1 MSKYKFQISNVNNM
15 SPRRNGFEGVAVKEK
30 APLFEN
36 ADLITAHAEIVRVL
50 NQKRIKE
57 TAFYDA
63 NSRIHSH
70 TAIDADVRRIKEMQD
85 QNMAKQTN
93 QDRRRKAISDLLEG
107 LIYLGI
113 TEGKWLGENVES
125 FPTAL
130 FDDYVNGVDQIID
143 FHYPET
149 DSHAYLGLAIDV
161 TTGNPGTVYEKF
173 EKIKSKIDAG
183 TLATI
188 QYFSRANFHGVVKNV
203 PQAVVGIEPNRVEQ
217 LALDWQLDRESLG
230 QSPIKRLLLMQMR
243 LQMETFASYAEWKG
257 KPELTKIFLQDERRL
272 KAILDN
278 TPIGKDDMVDLS
290 NDDVFHSIDQALSL
304 FRVPLKSV

>member
-1 MSKYKFQISNVNNM
+1 M
-15 SPRRNGFEGVAVKEK
+15 SPRKNGFEVVAPRKET
-30 APLFEN
+30 PLFEN
-36 ADLITAHAEIVRVL
+36 ADLVSAHAEIVRTL
-50 NQKRIKE
+50 NEKRIKE
-57 TAFYDA
+57 ESFRHVYRNDVDSDIRSTRGKIAA
-63 NSRIHSH
+63 NAVNETGR
-70 TAIDADVRRIKEMQD
+70 
-85 QNMAKQTN
+85 
-93 QDRRRKAISDLLEG
+93 DRWHKAISDLLEG
-107 LIYLGI
+107 LIYKGI
-113 TEGKWLGENVES
+113 NEGGWLGKDVTS

-161 TTGNPGTVYEKF
+161 TTGNVGTVYEKF
-173 EKIKSKIDAG
+173 EKIKKSIDRDDTG
-183 TLATI
+183 EGSLATI
-188 QYFSRANFHGVVKNV
+188 KYFSRAHFHGVVRNV
-203 PQAVVGIEPNRVEQ
+203 PQAVVGIEPSRVER
-217 LALDWQLDRESLG
+217 LALDWKGKHESLG

-290 NDDVFHSIDQALSL
+290 NDDVFHSIHQALSL